1 MANPATAITALI
13 LAAAL
18 PNLARAQT
26 VDREAQADRAA
37 AAHSTFRCQ
46 DGQNLSARFA
56 SKDARLY
63 AIVDSGDGPHA
74 LAIVPWTGGPAR
86 MTWSDGRRTLTWSP
100 GVQLMWMDGATH
112 RMCGGG
118 MHHH

>member
-1 MANPATAITALI
+1 MARSGAAIIGLI

-18 PNLARAQT
+18 PAAARAQT
-26 VDREAQADRAA
+26 VDREAEADRAA

-56 SKDARLY
+56 SRDARLY